1 LHTGFEKRRLHS
13 SAEAVLENPRMK
25 RLLLSLTA
33 ILIAGATFADIQDP
47 PMREYTATRKLGR
60 AWANMFLGSSE
71 IPTTIQREI
80 NLDGDS
86 AAASYG
92 LIKGVG
98 RTFVRMGVGVYEFV
112 TFPFPTYKRSYRPVL
127 RAKVPWINHGY
138 DEFPPELGFEARKR
152 YTTLY
157 DNY

>member
-1 LHTGFEKRRLHS
+1 
-13 SAEAVLENPRMK
+13 MK

-33 ILIAGATFADIQDP
+33 LFVAGTAFADIQDP
-47 PMREYTATRKLGR
+47 PMREYSATRKLGR
-60 AWANMFLGSSE
+60 AWANLFLASSE
-71 IPTTIQREI
+71 IPATVRRTID
-80 NLDGDS
+80 LDGDS
-86 AAASYG
+86 AGASYG
-92 LIKGVG
+92 FIKGVG
-98 RTFVRMGVGVYEFV
+98 RTFVRMGAGVYEFV

-157 DNY
+157 DSY